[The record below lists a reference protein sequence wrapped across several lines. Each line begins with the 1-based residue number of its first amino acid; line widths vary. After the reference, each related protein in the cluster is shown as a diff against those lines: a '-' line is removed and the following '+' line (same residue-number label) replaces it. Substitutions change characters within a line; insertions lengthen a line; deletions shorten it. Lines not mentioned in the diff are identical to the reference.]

1 MASLVIAEIIVALQA
16 THMGQGGRVVL
27 GGAGDLGEDGKGG
40 LKGRVLVVDLLGMV
54 VVGRDCLCCIV
65 VGAVVKVEFR
75 MVSVTLGL
83 ICHAG
88 PDVAAFGTN
97 RPEGITSVTEQ

>member
-1 MASLVIAEIIVALQA
+1 MARKVIAEIIVALQA
-16 THMGQGGRVVL
+16 THLGQGGRVVL

-40 LKGRVLVVDLLGMV
+40 FLVVDLLGMV
-54 VVGRDCLCCIV
+54 VVGRDCLCRIV
-65 VGAVVKVEFR
+65 VGAAVVKVEFR

-97 RPEGITSVTEQ
+97 GPEGITSVTEQ